1 MDVVI
6 GLGSNLGD
14 RKRTLASGVEGL
26 RAFLAVTAVS
36 ALYETD
42 AVGPPQPDYLNA
54 AVRGVYAGGDALELL
69 GRLLE
74 LERAH
79 GRERR
84 VRWGS
89 RTLDLDIL
97 WISDVELS
105 HPELVVPHP
114 HLHERQFALLPLL
127 DVAPEARHPRT
138 GAPLGKWLELLGPI
152 EARWVDGPNWQT
164 A

>member
-14 RKRTLASGVEGL
+14 RKRVLASGVAGL
-26 RAFLAVTAVS
+26 GTFVTVTAVS
-36 ALYETD
+36 ALYESE
-42 AVGPPQPDYLNA
+42 AVGPPQPDYFNA
-54 AVRGVYAGGDALELL
+54 AVRGVYREGDATGLL
-69 GRLLE
+69 GRLLD

-84 VRWGS
+84 VRWGP

-97 WISDVELS
+97 WISDFEVAL
-105 HPELVVPHP
+105 PELVVPHP

-138 GAPLGKWLELLGPI
+138 GESLGKWLESLGPSSVRRV
-152 EARWVDGPNWQT
+152 EGPGWQT

>member
-14 RKRTLASGVEGL
+14 RKRVLASAVAGL
-26 RAFLAVTAVS
+26 GTFVTVTAVS
-36 ALYETD
+36 ALYESE
-42 AVGPPQPDYLNA
+42 AIGPPQPDYLNA
-54 AVRGVYAGGDALELL
+54 AVRGAYLADDAMALLHELL
-69 GRLLE
+69 D

-84 VRWGS
+84 VRWGP

-97 WISDVELS
+97 WISNLEVRQ
-105 HPELVVPHP
+105 PELVVPHP
-114 HLHERQFALLPLL
+114 HLHERPFALLPLL
-127 DVAPEARHPRT
+127 DVAPEAVHPRT
-138 GAPLGKWLELLGPI
+138 GESLGKWLESLGPSRVRRV
-152 EARWVDGPNWQT
+152 EGPGWQT